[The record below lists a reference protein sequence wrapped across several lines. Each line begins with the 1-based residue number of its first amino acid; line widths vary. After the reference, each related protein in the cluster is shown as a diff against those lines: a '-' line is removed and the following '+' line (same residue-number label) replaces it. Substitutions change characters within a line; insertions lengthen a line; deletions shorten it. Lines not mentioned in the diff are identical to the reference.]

1 MTGSSVAYWPADV
14 MTGGHQLQRGEV
26 QMVPVQTYPGVM
38 AVQAASG
45 PPVTGPATQAGEDLG
60 L

>member
-1 MTGSSVAYWPADV
+1 